1 MSVNLDRVNVLLDVV
16 HKAASAGPGLNN
28 LSAKAMA
35 ELNAMDDEAGNEIAK
50 ARVEADKKAAN
61 EAAAKAKA
69 DADKAKAEEA
79 KLSEIVAAKP
89 TSVLE
94 SAGAVERKI

>member
-1 MSVNLDRVNVLLDVV
+1 MRQSRKAQMSIDLNRANVLLDVV

-35 ELNAMDDEAGNEIAK
+35 ELNAMDNEAGVEIAK
-50 ARVEADKKAAN
+50 AKGEADKRAAA

-69 DADKAKAEEA
+69 ETEKAKAEEA
-79 KLSEIVAAKP
+79 KKP
-89 TSVLE
+89 E
-94 SAGAVERKI
+94 PIFEPAIE